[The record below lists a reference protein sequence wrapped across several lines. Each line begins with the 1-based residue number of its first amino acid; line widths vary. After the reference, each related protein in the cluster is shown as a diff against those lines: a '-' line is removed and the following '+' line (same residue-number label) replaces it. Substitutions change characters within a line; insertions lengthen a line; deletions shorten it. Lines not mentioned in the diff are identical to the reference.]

1 GDDHDR
7 LCTEAALGL
16 SLGQADALR
25 ARWTVLT
32 QSGGR
37 WHAVRDP
44 DRESIRAA
52 IASRAHGREERSRYG
67 FLFADAV
74 SYSSL
79 NAADTRRYWTQLLPK
94 TAAEVLRRHSPSIV
108 LRKTWGDAVHA
119 VFRTASAAA
128 SVALEMQAATAQLAE
143 ELEPGRRLSFRIAVH
158 YGAADQGFD
167 PVEEAPSIFGPQLS
181 LAARIV
187 PVAPP
192 GGVFVTEPFAAQL
205 TLEGAGN
212 AHCSYV
218 GTTSLAKS
226 YGRVRLLTLA

>member
-1 GDDHDR
+1 M
-7 LCTEAALGL
+7 
-16 SLGQADALR
+16 
-25 ARWTVLT
+25 VLAW
-32 QSGGR
+32 SGGR
-37 WHAVRDP
+37 WQVDRKP
-44 DRESIRAA
+44 DRERIRAT
-52 IASRAHGREERSRYG
+52 IASRVHAREARPRYG

-79 NAADTRRYWTQLLPK
+79 NAADTRRYWTDLLPK
-94 TAAEVLRRHSPSIV
+94 TAAEVLRRHSSSIV

-128 SVALEMQAATAQLAE
+128 SAALEMQAATAQLAE

-226 YGRVRLLTLA
+226 YGRVRLLMLA